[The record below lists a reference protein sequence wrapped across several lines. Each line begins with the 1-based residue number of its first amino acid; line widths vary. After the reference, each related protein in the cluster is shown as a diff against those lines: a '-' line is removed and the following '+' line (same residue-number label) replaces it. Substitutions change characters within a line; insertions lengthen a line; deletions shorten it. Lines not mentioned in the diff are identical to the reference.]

1 MSLADVTANLRAP
14 VVTRVDDRGPT
25 VKVHAAEWRKVMA
38 GEPVEINPSVSAV
51 VEWGW
56 GEVGLDVWG
65 AGRAQC
71 VGCGWGVG
79 GSSVPQLRCGLR
91 PRCAPGPA

>member
-38 GEPVEINPSVSAV
+38 GEPVEINPSVS
-51 VEWGW
+51 E
-56 GEVGLDVWG
+56 
-65 AGRAQC
+65 
-71 VGCGWGVG
+71 
-79 GSSVPQLRCGLR
+79 
-91 PRCAPGPA
+91 